1 MLSHYHQMTICLTTD
16 IYLYEKKENKIMSQL
31 ANLQKEKDNLT
42 SKIENINDDI
52 ATVNANIERL
62 AKDILLNAIITG
74 TEVNLYTS

>member
-1 MLSHYHQMTICLTTD
+1 
-16 IYLYEKKENKIMSQL
+16 MSQL